1 MNSALVR
8 RLIMAAAVFALL
20 IAAIPAH
27 RYYRYFTTHVS
38 TDDAYVDGNIV
49 LVTPRVAGTVTN
61 LYVMDNWSVKAGDLM
76 VTLDPHDFEVRVDQA
91 QATLGRAR
99 ETVDQLFAQVS
110 AAEAGVEL
118 ADSELKQARLDYGR
132 AAALRDSGVVSREFY
147 DRAATALNVA
157 LANKALAEQ
166 EVGRARAALG
176 GDDQDHA
183 RYQRSIVQ
191 QAEASLEAAKLDL
204 SYTQMRAPV
213 SGIITHRSV
222 HVGHRVQ
229 VGQPLMSIVP
239 TNSLYITANY
249 KETQLTDVRVG
260 QRTGIEADIYP
271 GYTYRGHVDSI
282 SMGTGSAFALLPPEN
297 ATGNWVKVVQRVPVK
312 IVLDSPPPPDKP
324 LRLGLSVEVAI
335 DTSDTHGALLSSIL
349 QRTYRSPGGQTIPP
363 ESLDMQD
370 ENVEPQRRHFL
381 GKMFDRGAPE
391 PVPAQ
396 PAPQP
401 PGSR

>member
-132 AAALRDSGVVSREFY
+132 AAALR
-147 DRAATALNVA
+147 
-157 LANKALAEQ
+157 
-166 EVGRARAALG
+166 
-176 GDDQDHA
+176 
-183 RYQRSIVQ
+183 
-191 QAEASLEAAKLDL
+191 
-204 SYTQMRAPV
+204 
-213 SGIITHRSV
+213 
-222 HVGHRVQ
+222 
-229 VGQPLMSIVP
+229 
-239 TNSLYITANY
+239 
-249 KETQLTDVRVG
+249 
-260 QRTGIEADIYP
+260 
-271 GYTYRGHVDSI
+271 
-282 SMGTGSAFALLPPEN
+282 
-297 ATGNWVKVVQRVPVK
+297 
-312 IVLDSPPPPDKP
+312 
-324 LRLGLSVEVAI
+324 
-335 DTSDTHGALLSSIL
+335 
-349 QRTYRSPGGQTIPP
+349 
-363 ESLDMQD
+363 
-370 ENVEPQRRHFL
+370 
-381 GKMFDRGAPE
+381 
-391 PVPAQ
+391 
-396 PAPQP
+396 
-401 PGSR
+401 